1 MTGGPCALRS
11 RIDQQLGRRWF
22 RTGHNTDAARLK
34 PVGAKRDRRG
44 IQQIELLQTVRPQ
57 QPDRLLGRT
66 GRGILE
72 VAAAKYY
79 GPDGQR
85 VEQMPGT
92 VAAGREHTAPVI
104 TPKARH
110 RPRLPQ
116 PSDETKHL
124 VEGLVKRR
132 RYLRPVRG
140 REDPCAE
147 EYVQ

>member
-11 RIDQQLGRRWF
+11 RIDQHLGRRWF

-44 IQQIELLQTVRPQ
+44 VQQIELLQTVRPQ

-66 GRGILE
+66 GRGSLE
-72 VAAAKYY
+72 IAAAKYY

-92 VAAGREHTAPVI
+92 VAAGGGKHAPPSSPQNSRPPPAPHP
-104 TPKARH
+104 TQENKAI
-110 RPRLPQ
+110 
-116 PSDETKHL
+116 L
-124 VEGLVKRR
+124 V
-132 RYLRPVRG
+132 
-140 REDPCAE
+140 
-147 EYVQ
+147 

>member
-11 RIDQQLGRRWF
+11 RIDQHLGRRWF

-44 IQQIELLQTVRPQ
+44 VQQIELLQTVRPQ

-66 GRGILE
+66 GRGSLE
-72 VAAAKYY
+72 IAAAKYY

-92 VAAGREHTAPVI
+92 VAAGSAHTAPPLI
-104 TPKARH
+104 SQTPH
-110 RPRLPQ
+110 RPPLPPARQ
-116 PSDETKHL
+116 ETKHL
-124 VEGLVKRR
+124 F
-132 RYLRPVRG
+132 
-140 REDPCAE
+140 
-147 EYVQ
+147 

>member
-1 MTGGPCALRS
+1 MTGRPCALRS

-44 IQQIELLQTVRPQ
+44 VQQIELLQTVRPQ

-66 GRGILE
+66 GRGSLE
-72 VAAAKYY
+72 IAAAKYY

-92 VAAGREHTAPVI
+92 VAAGRVTTTPLII
-104 TPKARH
+104 TTTPR
-110 RPRLPQ
+110 RLPSAPARQ
-116 PSDETKHL
+116 ETKHL
-124 VEGLVKRR
+124 F
-132 RYLRPVRG
+132 
-140 REDPCAE
+140 
-147 EYVQ
+147 

>member
-11 RIDQQLGRRWF
+11 RIDPQLGRRWF

-44 IQQIELLQTVRPQ
+44 VQQIELLQTVRPQ

-66 GRGILE
+66 GRGSLE
-72 VAAAKYY
+72 IAAAKYY

-92 VAAGREHTAPVI
+92 VAAGE
-104 TPKARH
+104 ARTSPAFT
-110 RPRLPQ
+110 RQ
-116 PSDETKHL
+116 
-124 VEGLVKRR
+124 
-132 RYLRPVRG
+132 YLRPPPFSHV
-140 REDPCAE
+140 PAE
-147 EYVQ
+147 AKAPIVGLVLTLTELRTHR